1 MPYFQKKTSGLRN
14 TSLVNPGVIS
24 GILAYIFKC
33 LEWQNDR
40 SRGGQH
46 CDRNCEAG
54 NVTGRQVN
62 GRGKGENNT
71 VTVTGGATLD
81 TRTGEVS
88 SDTGIGEAGH

>member
-1 MPYFQKKTSGLRN
+1 MAYFQKKTSGPRN
-14 TSLVNPGVIS
+14 ISLANPGVT
-24 GILAYIFKC
+24 GILAYIFNC
-33 LEWQNDR
+33 LEWQIDR
-40 SRGGQH
+40 SREDQH

-62 GRGKGENNT
+62 GTGKGENNT
-71 VTVTGGATLD
+71 VTGTGEATLD

>member
-1 MPYFQKKTSGLRN
+1 M
-14 TSLVNPGVIS
+14 VNPGVT
-24 GILAYIFKC
+24 GILAYIFNC
-33 LEWQNDR
+33 LEWQIDR
-40 SRGGQH
+40 SREDQH

-62 GRGKGENNT
+62 RTGKGENNT
-71 VTVTGGATLD
+71 VTGTGEATLD